1 MLTGKRGS
9 IPKDTVGSYPVLLVR
24 KLVRA
29 LTNRLYWDLETVER
43 ILRLRPNEA
52 SGVIKALEAA
62 GLAKANRGKVARSG
76 PPRSWRNPSLPL
88 LLRSGL
94 LARRQRKRWL
104 SSWDHHDRFL
114 ARLAILLQFSGAI
127 MKRNIVAGLGT
138 P

>member
-1 MLTGKRGS
+1 M
-9 IPKDTVGSYPVLLVR
+9 GSYPVLLVR

-29 LTNRLYWDLETVER
+29 LTDRLYWDLETVER

-62 GLAKANRGKVARSG
+62 GLAKANRGKVKKWATTQ
-76 PPRSWRNPSLPL
+76 
-88 LLRSGL
+88 
-94 LARRQRKRWL
+94 LAQSFATATAAKRITRQTAEKAWL

-114 ARLAILLQFSGAI
+114 GRLAILLQFSGAI